1 VIAEGSSGSLHAASN
16 IALTQH
22 VARHWL
28 RVHSF
33 APILLPSFS
42 ITLRYVFPNTALVD
56 FPIIACS
63 MFHHVIHLS
72 PSFAAQNKTRLPTS
86 GSLGVFS
93 QIFSVSTATTSRSA
107 LTLGHMRTMNIKTA
121 RYSLMLTLGL
131 CVATIAVSGADEQ
144 PKVPDHVVLKPT
156 FMTGHDSFSGGT
168 AFLCVAPDSDEVL
181 LLTAHH
187 LFGEA
192 CGLDREFTWQEMPK
206 TFVAVTGLSI
216 TDPTRYITST
226 KPLTIPGA
234 HGLDSSGYHNDLAG
248 YRVVT
253 KPTLSLLRLATS
265 RPKVGATV
273 FLHARQRG
281 KSTLDVLKA
290 VVRKSTDTEFEY
302 VFEAS
307 KLNTAGTSG
316 APVLNTLGEVVA
328 INIGGGQ
335 EAGKNWG
342 MGNPCSSIIRLLKSA
357 K

>member
-1 VIAEGSSGSLHAASN
+1 
-16 IALTQH
+16 
-22 VARHWL
+22 
-28 RVHSF
+28 
-33 APILLPSFS
+33 
-42 ITLRYVFPNTALVD
+42 
-56 FPIIACS
+56 
-63 MFHHVIHLS
+63 M
-72 PSFAAQNKTRLPTS
+72 
-86 GSLGVFS
+86 
-93 QIFSVSTATTSRSA
+93 
-107 LTLGHMRTMNIKTA
+107 
-121 RYSLMLTLGL
+121 
-131 CVATIAVSGADEQ
+131 
-144 PKVPDHVVLKPT
+144 
-156 FMTGHDSFSGGT
+156 
-168 AFLCVAPDSDEVL
+168 L

-192 CGLDREFTWQEMPK
+192 CGLDREYTWQELPK

-216 TDPTRYITST
+216 TDPTRYVTST

-234 HGLDSSGYHNDLAG
+234 RGLDSSGYHNDLAG
-248 YRVVT
+248 YRVIP
-253 KPTLSLLRLATS
+253 KPTLSALRLATA

-281 KSTLDVLKA
+281 KSSLDMLKA

-307 KLNTAGTSG
+307 KLNIAGTSG
-316 APVLNTLGEVVA
+316 APVLNALGEVVA